1 MLRIWIQ
8 LLVSVVGVLL
18 SPGVYRTLAIEVST
32 PKELTAANGTD
43 VRLKCTFKSS
53 QPVSEKSVSVSWSFK
68 PLGPGSE
75 EKFFYYQ
82 EVPFPPDR
90 GQFKGHA
97 VWSGNVLK
105 NDGSITLTSVQF
117 SFNGTYTCQVLN
129 PPDVH
134 GFTSEIRLEVVQSV
148 KLSEIGILAAA
159 VGGAILLILL
169 ILSIVFTVRYFRGR
183 RGDAAIEL
191 QDSKRAS
198 VCRTHEEF
206 MPINGPEKELEKDK
220 LQDDLEKSKLHEEEP
235 DAKSEVKESHA
246 NLKPGDDD

>member
-8 LLVSVVGVLL
+8 FLVSVVGVLL
-18 SPGVYRTLAIEVST
+18 TPGVYRTLAIEVST

-68 PLGPGSE
+68 PLGSSSE

-159 VGGAILLILL
+159 VGGAILLILF

-220 LQDDLEKSKLHEEEP
+220 LRDDLEKSKLHEEEP

-246 NLKPGDDD
+246 NLKPSDDD